1 MGEGHRTQQS
11 STFQERRNG
20 AWYSAKHRKWC
31 QLLTASSHTFT
42 VIISSSCQPCINT
55 QAWAA
60 EYWYKL
66 GLPKQKLNVGLALYG
81 RSFTLSDPYNNG
93 VGAPAKGKGNA
104 GNYTREAGFLS
115 YFEVYICS
123 FSFLFNEVSNSKV
136 WFKHQREAMDATFK
150 WIFKRKS
157 TLSVLGL
164 PEDLRGSPKTLH
176 SWAGVALHYVRWPVG
191 GVRWCRQ
198 PGSKGK
204 WLQSRG
210 NTIRNYKSSSKCL
223 TNAAYCCANFV
234 IYKSFK
240 FTEFTNKQLSITP
253 SQ

>member
-1 MGEGHRTQQS
+1 MWVWPSTDGPLRYLIPTTTESVPPPKEKETQGTTQEKLAS
-11 STFQERRNG
+11 CPTLRYISVLSHFYSTKSRIVWF
-20 AWYSAKHRKWC
+20 C
-31 QLLTASSHTFT
+31 
-42 VIISSSCQPCINT
+42 
-55 QAWAA
+55 
-60 EYWYKL
+60 
-66 GLPKQKLNVGLALYG
+66 LNI
-81 RSFTLSDPYNNG
+81 
-93 VGAPAKGKGNA
+93 KGKQWMPRSNA
-104 GNYTREAGFLS
+104 
-115 YFEVYICS
+115 
-123 FSFLFNEVSNSKV
+123 
-136 WFKHQREAMDATFK
+136 

>member
-1 MGEGHRTQQS
+1 MYQYTGMGRRILVQTRITQTKAECGS
-11 STFQERRNG
+11 GPLR
-20 AWYSAKHRKWC
+20 
-31 QLLTASSHTFT
+31 T
-42 VIISSSCQPCINT
+42 VIYAIWSLQQRSRCPRQRKRKRRELHQRSWLPVLLWGIYLFFLISIQ
-55 QAWAA
+55 
-60 EYWYKL
+60 
-66 GLPKQKLNVGLALYG
+66 
-81 RSFTLSDPYNNG
+81 RS
-93 VGAPAKGKGNA
+93 
-104 GNYTREAGFLS
+104 
-115 YFEVYICS
+115 
-123 FSFLFNEVSNSKV
+123 
-136 WFKHQREAMDATFK
+136 QREAMDATFK

>member
-1 MGEGHRTQQS
+1 MWVWPSTDGHLRYLIPTTTESVPPPKEKVTQGTTPEKLAS
-11 STFQERRNG
+11 CPTLRYISVLSHFYST
-20 AWYSAKHRKWC
+20 
-31 QLLTASSHTFT
+31 
-42 VIISSSCQPCINT
+42 
-55 QAWAA
+55 
-60 EYWYKL
+60 
-66 GLPKQKLNVGLALYG
+66 
-81 RSFTLSDPYNNG
+81 
-93 VGAPAKGKGNA
+93 
-104 GNYTREAGFLS
+104 
-115 YFEVYICS
+115 
-123 FSFLFNEVSNSKV
+123 NSKV
-136 WFKHQREAMDATFK
+136 LFKHQREAMDATFK

-176 SWAGVALHYVRWPVG
+176 SWAGFALHYVRWPVG

>member
-115 YFEVYICS
+115 YFEVHICS
-123 FSFLFNEVSNSKV
+123 FSFLFNEVSNSMV
-136 WFKHQREAMDATFK
+136 LFKHQREAMDATFK
-150 WIFKRKS
+150 CMNIQKEVYIICIRFARKS
-157 TLSVLGL
+157 PREPKNTTFLSRSRPTL
-164 PEDLRGSPKTLH
+164 RTLT
-176 SWAGVALHYVRWPVG
+176 SGWGTMMQTAW
-191 GVRWCRQ
+191 Q
-198 PGSKGK
+198 
-204 WLQSRG
+204 
-210 NTIRNYKSSSKCL
+210 
-223 TNAAYCCANFV
+223 
-234 IYKSFK
+234 
-240 FTEFTNKQLSITP
+240 
-253 SQ
+253 